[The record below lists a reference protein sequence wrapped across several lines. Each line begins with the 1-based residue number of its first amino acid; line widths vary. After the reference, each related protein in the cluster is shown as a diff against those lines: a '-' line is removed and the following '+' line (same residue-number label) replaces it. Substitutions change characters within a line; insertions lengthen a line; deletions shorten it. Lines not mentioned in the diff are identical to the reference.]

1 MASDHQLAVPPQTP
15 SCSPTVPHLP
25 LVQLSHDSWP
35 GPSRSLPHHPTSD
48 LGRWGTS
55 KFPEAPDSLGSPPL
69 LPVDPVQLRLDC
81 LNFSGGWVGI
91 GEHDYLGPGSEHQLA
106 AHWLCPGAECQCP
119 WGRGQARADGS
130 RARCGQHIFP
140 GRPGCGLA
148 VGVGSGPPAGPA
160 AGLVRVEFEA
170 VSHGLWLQHADSWT
184 QAQLRCGEA
193 RAEVPLWPLCGPQA
207 GRRSS
212 RLQCPRPLHARHS
225 PEKPSSHRAPGEPF
239 WERASVCPAP
249 RPQGQEGRWAQ
260 QACPGT
266 RPWGRQGFPGDEL
279 LKIGPGNV

>member
-1 MASDHQLAVPPQTP
+1 MPSDHQLAVPPKTP

-48 LGRWGTS
+48 LGRWGTR

-81 LNFSGGWVGI
+81 LNFSGGWVGT

-170 VSHGLWLQHADSWT
+170 ICMGSGSSTQIPGPRLSCAVGRPGPRCPSGLSVDPRLADGAHGCSAPALCMPGTPQRSLPPIRPQQNLSGKGHLSVPPPGLRAKRGVGPSRPALGPGLGAD
-184 QAQLRCGEA
+184 RG
-193 RAEVPLWPLCGPQA
+193 
-207 GRRSS
+207 
-212 RLQCPRPLHARHS
+212 S
-225 PEKPSSHRAPGEPF
+225 PETS
-239 WERASVCPAP
+239 C
-249 RPQGQEGRWAQ
+249 
-260 QACPGT
+260 
-266 RPWGRQGFPGDEL
+266 
-279 LKIGPGNV
+279 